1 MIKKTV
7 TVAIATGIPPE
18 TIAWVNDL
26 ISIRC

>member
-7 TVAIATGIPPE
+7 TVVIATGILPE

-26 ISIRC
+26 ISIGC